1 MAFALIGAR
10 GVGMAFYN
18 QRRDPSNF
26 VISWTTD
33 PKGDFGIFSKGYTL
47 AAERLAKMLL
57 EASRF
62 SDYEAYPVI
71 FLYRHA
77 LELSLKHII
86 YSSVELAA
94 YRYVDDIDDKLHNSR
109 NLRNLAKAAC
119 VSLTLLFPEDEL
131 LQTML
136 PVIETTCSELSDLD
150 ADSSGYRYPIDTK
163 GEHSTKKNQWVNLE
177 SFATHMSAVFDELDT
192 IHFALSGETYIA
204 QDALYETIRSSL

>member
-1 MAFALIGAR
+1 
-10 GVGMAFYN
+10 MAFYN
-18 QRRDPSNF
+18 QRSDPSNF
-26 VISWTTD
+26 VISWTKD
-33 PKGDFGIFSKGYTL
+33 PKSDFGIFSKGYTL

-77 LELSLKHII
+77 LELSLKHVI

-94 YRYVDDIDDKLHNSR
+94 YRYVDDIDDKLHNSH
-109 NLRNLAKAAC
+109 NLRNLAKAARA
-119 VSLTLLFPEDEL
+119 SLTLLFPEDEL
-131 LQTML
+131 LQTMHS
-136 PVIETTCSELSDLD
+136 VIETTCSELSDLD
-150 ADSSGYRYPIDTK
+150 SDSSGYRYPIDTK

-177 SFATHMSAVFDELDT
+177 SFATHMSAVLDELDT

-204 QDALYETIRSSL
+204 QDALYETIRSSLYADV